1 MRACTMAN
9 GAVFFIP
16 DEIEQKTKSVAYADL
31 LEKNEQD
38 TVVKK
43 MSLFDRLMKRDRI
56 AAQEQSKAA

>member
-1 MRACTMAN
+1 MAN

-16 DEIEQKTKSVAYADL
+16 DEIEQVTKSVAYADL
-31 LEKNEQD
+31 LDKNEQG

-56 AAQEQSKAA
+56 PAQQAKAA